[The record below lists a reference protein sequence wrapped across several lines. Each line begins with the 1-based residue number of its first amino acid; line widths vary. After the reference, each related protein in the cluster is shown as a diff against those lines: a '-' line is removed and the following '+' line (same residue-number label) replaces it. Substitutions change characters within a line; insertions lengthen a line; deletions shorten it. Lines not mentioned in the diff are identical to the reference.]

1 MFLIK
6 KKKKHEGKF
15 IGRQMIARNGFISTG
30 KTARIYPK
38 MLAILTTEQYIIR
51 DFYNLIY
58 VSLKKKTIFK
68 AFSVHSKI
76 ERKVQRF
83 PLHPL
88 PHTCIVSPIISI
100 CCQSD
105 AFMTIVETP
114 LTQYNQL
121 LSTVY
126 TMARPWCG
134 ASRVW
139 TNP

>member
-30 KTARIYPK
+30 KTARLYPK

-76 ERKVQRF
+76 ERKVQR
-83 PLHPL
+83 L
-88 PHTCIVSPIISI
+88 PIHRAPAPMHAELPSLPTAIS
-100 CCQSD
+100 D
-105 AFMTIVETP
+105 TFAVTDEPT
-114 LTQYNQL
+114 
-121 LSTVY
+121 
-126 TMARPWCG
+126 
-134 ASRVW
+134 
-139 TNP
+139 

>member
-1 MFLIK
+1 MK
-6 KKKKHEGKF
+6 
-15 IGRQMIARNGFISTG
+15 
-30 KTARIYPK
+30 P
-38 MLAILTTEQYIIR
+38 
-51 DFYNLIY
+51 D
-58 VSLKKKTIFK
+58 
-68 AFSVHSKI
+68 AFSSNSLAGFVFFFFLRQVLLHSKI